1 MNQFIH
7 QLLTVPLLVSSLFAF
22 IAAFL
27 VKLLYEKRRWL
38 DDPKANKH
46 EKVIHTRS
54 VPRGG
59 GLAIFSSIFLACLV
73 FLPLDRHVVSI
84 LSGSFVIMIIGV
96 WDDIKDVNPY
106 TRLVLGFLAA
116 ALVVG
121 VGINM
126 PFITNPIQGGVFS
139 FESIA
144 LPGLTDGVKV
154 NLSLIANIMAIIWI
168 VWCMNMVNWS
178 KGLDGQLPG
187 IVVIAALVIA
197 LLSFRFSQ
205 DVTQWKVSI
214 LASIVAGSYLGFLPW
229 NLYPQRMMPGYGG
242 GAIAGFLLAILSIL
256 SGAKLAT
263 LIIVLAVPMIDAV
276 YVILRRIMSGKSPV
290 WGDRSHFHHKLLDLG
305 WSKQAVALFYWMIT
319 LALGLFSLQLD
330 SKQKLFTILML
341 PGIFG
346 GILLWLK
353 YLTSSLKPPAPGNGL
368 KT

>member
-1 MNQFIH
+1 MNNYIH
-7 QLLTVPLLVSSLFAF
+7 QIFTLPLLISSVFAF
-22 IAAFL
+22 VTTYL
-27 VKLLYEKRRWL
+27 VKRVYERRRWL
-38 DDPKANKH
+38 DDPKKQSH
-46 EKVIHTRS
+46 EKVIHTQA

-59 GLAIFSSIFLACLV
+59 GLAVFTSILLASLL
-73 FLPLDRHVVSI
+73 FLPFDHHLI
-84 LSGSFVIMIIGV
+84 AIIAGGFVIMVIGV
-96 WDDIKDVNPY
+96 WDDIKNVNPY
-106 TRLVLGFLAA
+106 ARLLLGFLAA
-116 ALVVG
+116 TLVVTA
-121 VGINM
+121 GINM
-126 PFITNPIQGGVFS
+126 PFITNPIQGGVFNFNS
-139 FESIA
+139 VDIPLVTRGVA
-144 LPGLTDGVKV
+144 L
-154 NLSLIANIMAIIWI
+154 NMSLVANIMAIIWI

-197 LLSFRFSQ
+197 MLSFRFSQ

-214 LASIVAGSYLGFLPW
+214 LAAIVAGSYLGFLPW
-229 NLYPQRMMPGYGG
+229 NLYPQKMMPGYGG
-242 GAIAGFLLAILSIL
+242 GALAGFFLAVLSIL

-263 LIIVLAVPMIDAV
+263 LIIVLAVPMIDAF
-276 YVILRRIMSGKSPV
+276 YVMMRRIMSGKSPV

-305 WSKQAVALFYWMIT
+305 WSKRTVALFYWMVT

-353 YLTSSLKPPAPGNGL
+353 FLTSSLKRHDQGNGL